1 MNTLLQAKLD
11 ELKSMQKG
19 ECWYIVKQE
28 TSFVDLCYLVSFLQ
42 EYQSNPSNNQNLE
55 QFIKNKAEQFNQS
68 SGLGITTTHRAL
80 RVAVFFGLISNA
92 NKYENTQITP
102 IYNEIKQRCNG
113 QFENV
118 PSYQDIIQNQIEKM
132 FISSDIDEEYEG
144 VRSDYRLY
152 PVILLYKILLEL
164 HLSGQEAKISDFEYK
179 YFVATTKT
187 FEGFL
192 ETLLLIKSLRQENN
206 FTLIETQF
214 SQNKEKVDNRLI
226 QTLKQLETLD
236 FNESGFIKLK
246 AERIKEIAEKLYIF
260 EQNPNSFNKG
270 DYNQFLQSNT
280 PLISLSNNNRQIAQN
295 LLLYGVA
302 GVGKSHTISKIVG
315 NNEQFVER
323 IVFHP
328 DYLNADF
335 VGQIMPVIKKDNKD
349 NNEITYE
356 FKAGA
361 FTKILKKAINDR
373 SNHYYLVIE
382 EINRGNAPAIFGEI
396 FQLLDRNEN
405 GESSYK
411 IAHEMVAKLVFDDKD
426 RAIFIPSNLT
436 ILATMNTADQ
446 NVFTL
451 DTAFQRRWT
460 MRMIENNIQECHY
473 KDDVILDT
481 GITWERFNT
490 VINNFILQTNK
501 DSLSSE
507 DKRLG
512 AYFVRQDEL
521 TLPENI
527 ENGIAFAEKVIKYL
541 WDDVFKFNKSAL
553 FDSQFN
559 ALDNVLSDFKNKTEF
574 HRFDIF
580 NAEIRNQLK
589 QG

>member
-1 MNTLLQAKLD
+1 MSLYISQEQLLKNR
-11 ELKSMQKG
+11 E
-19 ECWYIVKQE
+19 IVKQS
-28 TSFVDLCYLVSFLQ
+28 TSNKIDTFVGIILLLLSSEKITELYYKTNMSEFSNNANSAFTFKDTRVRLDEKYWYALFTPKWANRALDKFLLGNKINIYVLLSTIFWRKDNEFLLTQKEVLKNLIGEENFLTLFDENRLVIYENRSPINMKRLLQ
-42 EYQSNPSNNQNLE
+42 ELNPS
-55 QFIKNKAEQFNQS
+55 
-68 SGLGITTTHRAL
+68 G
-80 RVAVFFGLISNA
+80 
-92 NKYENTQITP
+92 
-102 IYNEIKQRCNG
+102 
-113 QFENV
+113 
-118 PSYQDIIQNQIEKM
+118 
-132 FISSDIDEEYEG
+132 
-144 VRSDYRLY
+144 
-152 PVILLYKILLEL
+152 
-164 HLSGQEAKISDFEYK
+164 
-179 YFVATTKT
+179 
-187 FEGFL
+187 
-192 ETLLLIKSLRQENN
+192 NN
-206 FTLIETQF
+206 FTIKYDGNFIQKEAGELSGAPFGQTLYSALEVRQIVNVFDFDISLDFKFNPILEFQTLLPSY
-214 SQNKEKVDNRLI
+214 SQN
-226 QTLKQLETLD
+226 QH
-236 FNESGFIKLK
+236 
-246 AERIKEIAEKLYIF
+246 
-260 EQNPNSFNKG
+260 NKK
-270 DYNQFLQSNT
+270 
-280 PLISLSNNNRQIAQN
+280 AQN

-302 GVGKSHTISKIVG
+302 GVGKSHNISKIVG

-328 DYLNADF
+328 DYLNTDF
-335 VGQIMPVIKKDNKD
+335 IGQIMPTMKDDKIVYD
-349 NNEITYE
+349 
-356 FKAGA
+356 FKAGS
-361 FTKILKKAINDR
+361 FTKILNKAINDPN
-373 SNHYYLVIE
+373 NHYYLIIE

-411 IAHEMVAKLVFDDKD
+411 IAHEMIAKLVFDDKD

-521 TLPENI
+521 KLPENM

-553 FDSQFN
+553 FDSRFN
-559 ALDNVLSDFKNKTEF
+559 ALDGVLNDFKNKTGF
-574 HRFDIF
+574 HRFEIF
-580 NAEIRNQLK
+580 NENIRNQLK

>member
-42 EYQSNPSNNQNLE
+42 EYQLNPLNNQNLE

-92 NKYENTQITP
+92 NKYENAQITP

-113 QFENV
+113 QFENSS
-118 PSYQDIIQNQIEKM
+118 SYQDIIQNQIEKM
-132 FISSDIDEEYEG
+132 FISSDIDEENEG

-152 PVILLYKILLEL
+152 PVMLLYKILLEL
-164 HLSGQEAKISDFEYK
+164 HLSGKEAKISDFEYK

-192 ETLLLIKSLRQENN
+192 DTLLLIQSLRKETNPSSIEGQ
-206 FTLIETQF
+206 FTLH
-214 SQNKEKVDNRLI
+214 KDKVDNRLI
-226 QTLKQLETLD
+226 QALRQLETLD
-236 FNESGFIKLK
+236 FNESSFIKLK

-328 DYLNADF
+328 DYLNTDF
-335 VGQIMPVIKKDNKD
+335 VGQIMPTMKDDKIIYD
-349 NNEITYE
+349 
-356 FKAGA
+356 FKAGS
-361 FTKILKKAINDR
+361 FTKILKKAIDNPN
-373 SNHYYLVIE
+373 NHHYLVIE

-411 IAHEMVAKLVFDDKD
+411 IAHEMIAKAVFDNENKP
-426 RAIFIPSNLT
+426 IYIPNNLT

-481 GITWERFNT
+481 GITWEQFNT

-521 TLPENI
+521 KLPENM

-541 WDDVFKFNKSAL
+541 WDDVFKFNKSSL

-559 ALDNVLSDFKNKTEF
+559 ALDNVLNYFKTKTEF
-574 HRFDIF
+574 HRFEIF
-580 NAEIRNQLK
+580 NAEIHNQLK

>member
-28 TSFVDLCYLVSFLQ
+28 TSFVNLCYLVSFLQ
-42 EYQSNPSNNQNLE
+42 EYQSNPPNNQSLE

-80 RVAVFFGLISNA
+80 RVAVFFGLISNT
-92 NKYENTQITP
+92 NKYENAQITP
-102 IYNEIKQRCNG
+102 VYNEIKQRCNG
-113 QFENV
+113 QFENA
-118 PSYQDIIQNQIEKM
+118 SNYQDIIQNQIEKM
-132 FISSDIDEEYEG
+132 FISSDIDEKNER

-152 PVILLYKILLEL
+152 PVMLLYKILLEL
-164 HLSGQEAKISDFEYK
+164 HLSGKEAKISDFEYK

-192 ETLLLIKSLRQENN
+192 DTLLLIQSLRKETNHASIEGQ
-206 FTLIETQF
+206 FTLHRY
-214 SQNKEKVDNRLI
+214 KVDNRLI
-226 QTLKQLETLD
+226 QALRQLETLD

-246 AERIKEIAEKLYIF
+246 TEKIKEIAEKLYIF
-260 EQNPNSFNKG
+260 EQNPNGFNKEN
-270 DYNQFLQSNT
+270 YSQFLQSNT
-280 PLISLSNNNRQIAQN
+280 PLISLPTSHHKKAQN

-328 DYLNADF
+328 DYLNTDF
-335 VGQIMPVIKKDNKD
+335 VGQIMPTMKDDKIIYD
-349 NNEITYE
+349 
-356 FKAGA
+356 FKAGS
-361 FTKILKKAINDR
+361 FTKILKKAIDNP

-411 IAHEMVAKLVFDDKD
+411 IAHEMIAKAVFDKENQP
-426 RAIFIPSNLT
+426 IYIPNNLT

-481 GITWERFNT
+481 GITWEQFNT

-521 TLPENI
+521 KLPENI

-541 WDDVFKFNKSAL
+541 WDDVFKFNKAAL

-559 ALDNVLSDFKNKTEF
+559 ALDKVLNYFKTKTEF
-574 HRFDIF
+574 YRFEIF
-580 NAEIRNQLK
+580 NEDIRNQLK

>member
-28 TSFVDLCYLVSFLQ
+28 TSFVDLCYLVGFLQ

-92 NKYENTQITP
+92 NKYENAQITP

-118 PSYQDIIQNQIEKM
+118 SSYQDIIQNQIEKM
-132 FISSDIDEEYEG
+132 FISSDIDEEYEE
-144 VRSDYRLY
+144 VRSEYRLY
-152 PVILLYKILLEL
+152 PVMLLYKILLEL

-179 YFVATTKT
+179 YFVATTKK

-192 ETLLLIKSLRQENN
+192 DTLLLIQSLCKETNPAS
-206 FTLIETQF
+206 IEKQF
-214 SQNKEKVDNRLI
+214 IAYKDKVDNRLI
-226 QTLKQLETLD
+226 QALKQLETLD

-323 IVFHP
+323 IVFHL
-328 DYLNADF
+328 DYLNTDF
-335 VGQIMPVIKKDNKD
+335 VGQIMPTMKDDKIIYD
-349 NNEITYE
+349 
-356 FKAGA
+356 FKAGS
-361 FTKILKKAINDR
+361 FTKILKKAIDNP

-411 IAHEMVAKLVFDDKD
+411 ISHEMIAK
-426 RAIFIPSNLT
+426 AIFDKENKPIYIPNNLT

-481 GITWERFNT
+481 GITWEQFNT

-521 TLPENI
+521 KLPENM

-559 ALDNVLSDFKNKTEF
+559 ALDNVLNYFKTKTEF
-574 HRFDIF
+574 HRFEIF
-580 NAEIRNQLK
+580 NEDISNQLK

>member
-1 MNTLLQAKLD
+1 MNALLQVKLD

-28 TSFVDLCYLVSFLQ
+28 TSFVDLCYLVDFLQ
-42 EYQSNPSNNQNLE
+42 EYQSNLPNSQNLE
-55 QFIKNKAEQFNQS
+55 QFIKNKAEKFNQTL
-68 SGLGITTTHRAL
+68 GLSITITHRAL
-80 RVAVFFGLISNA
+80 RVAVFFGLITNA
-92 NKYENTQITP
+92 NKYENAQTTP
-102 IYNEIKQRCNG
+102 VYNEIKQRCNG
-113 QFENV
+113 QFENAS
-118 PSYQDIIQNQIEKM
+118 SYQDIIQNQIEKM

-152 PVILLYKILLEL
+152 PVMLLYKILLEL

-192 ETLLLIKSLRQENN
+192 DTLLLIQSLRQETNRIS
-206 FTLIETQF
+206 IENQF
-214 SQNKEKVDNRLI
+214 IPYRDKVDNRLI
-226 QTLKQLETLD
+226 QALKQLDTLD
-236 FNESGFIKLK
+236 FSDSGFIKLNTEKIK
-246 AERIKEIAEKLYIF
+246 AIAEKLYIF
-260 EQNPNSFNKG
+260 EQNPNGFNKENYG
-270 DYNQFLQSNT
+270 QFLQSNT
-280 PLISLSNNNRQIAQN
+280 PLIPLSSSNQQKAQN

-302 GVGKSHTISKIVG
+302 GVGKSHNISKIIG

-328 DYLNADF
+328 DYLNTDF
-335 VGQIMPVIKKDNKD
+335 IGQIMPTMKDDKIVYD
-349 NNEITYE
+349 
-356 FKAGA
+356 FKAGS
-361 FTKILKKAINDR
+361 FTKILNKAINDPN
-373 SNHYYLVIE
+373 NHYYLIIE

-411 IAHEMVAKLVFDDKD
+411 IAHEMIAKVVFDDENK
-426 RAIFIPSNLT
+426 AIFIPNNLT

-460 MRMIENNIQECHY
+460 MRMIENNIQKCHY
-473 KDDVILDT
+473 KDDLILDT
-481 GITWERFNT
+481 GITWEKFNT
-490 VINNFILQTNK
+490 EINNFILQTNK

-521 TLPENI
+521 KLPENM

-553 FDSQFN
+553 FDSRFN
-559 ALDNVLSDFKNKTEF
+559 ALDGVLNDFKNKTGF
-574 HRFDIF
+574 HRFEIF
-580 NAEIRNQLK
+580 NENIRNQLK

>member
-1 MNTLLQAKLD
+1 MSLYISKEQLLKNREIIKQSTNNKIDTFVGIILLLLSSEKITELYYKANMTIFSNNANSAFTLKEIQVRTGEKYWYALFTPTWAERSLKNFLLGKKINIDILLTTIFWQKDKNFILKQKSKLKNLIGLKDFSVLFDDNQELNYSENQSINRD
-11 ELKSMQKG
+11 ELLKALKG
-19 ECWYIVKQE
+19 K
-28 TSFVDLCYLVSFLQ
+28 DL
-42 EYQSNPSNNQNLE
+42 
-55 QFIKNKAEQFNQS
+55 
-68 SGLGITTTHRAL
+68 
-80 RVAVFFGLISNA
+80 
-92 NKYENTQITP
+92 
-102 IYNEIKQRCNG
+102 
-113 QFENV
+113 
-118 PSYQDIIQNQIEKM
+118 D
-132 FISSDIDEEYEG
+132 
-144 VRSDYRLY
+144 
-152 PVILLYKILLEL
+152 
-164 HLSGQEAKISDFEYK
+164 
-179 YFVATTKT
+179 
-187 FEGFL
+187 
-192 ETLLLIKSLRQENN
+192 NN
-206 FTLIETQF
+206 FTIKYDGQF
-214 SQNKEKVDNRLI
+214 IQKTAGDLNAAVFG
-226 QTLKQLETLD
+226 QTLYSGLD
-236 FNESGFIKLK
+236 IKKIINIFEFDIVDEFKFNSIFYFDND
-246 AERIKEIAEKLYIF
+246 IKEQL
-260 EQNPNSFNKG
+260 
-270 DYNQFLQSNT
+270 
-280 PLISLSNNNRQIAQN
+280 LSTHQKAQN

-302 GVGKSHTISKIVG
+302 GVGKSHTISKIIG

-411 IAHEMVAKLVFDDKD
+411 ISHEMIAKAVFDNENKP
-426 RAIFIPSNLT
+426 IYIPNNLT

-521 TLPENI
+521 TLPENM

-541 WDDVFKFNKSAL
+541 WDDVFKFNKSVL
-553 FDSQFN
+553 FDSKFN
-559 ALDNVLSDFKNKTEF
+559 ALDNLLSDFKHKTEF
-574 HRFDIF
+574 QRFEIF
-580 NAEIRNQLK
+580 NEDIRNQLK

>member
-1 MNTLLQAKLD
+1 MDIYQGKDPINPEDLLKDLNHSGNNYTIKYDGSFIQKEAGDLSAAVFGQTL
-11 ELKSMQKG
+11 
-19 ECWYIVKQE
+19 Y
-28 TSFVDLCYLVSFLQ
+28 
-42 EYQSNPSNNQNLE
+42 
-55 QFIKNKAEQFNQS
+55 
-68 SGLGITTTHRAL
+68 SGL
-80 RVAVFFGLISNA
+80 
-92 NKYENTQITP
+92 
-102 IYNEIKQRCNG
+102 EIKQIVNV
-113 QFENV
+113 FEF
-118 PSYQDIIQNQIEKM
+118 DIV
-132 FISSDIDEEYEG
+132 DEFKFN
-144 VRSDYRLY
+144 S
-152 PVILLYKILLEL
+152 I
-164 HLSGQEAKISDFEYK
+164 F
-179 YFVATTKT
+179 YF
-187 FEGFL
+187 
-192 ETLLLIKSLRQENN
+192 
-206 FTLIETQF
+206 
-214 SQNKEKVDNRLI
+214 DN
-226 QTLKQLETLD
+226 D
-236 FNESGFIKLK
+236 
-246 AERIKEIAEKLYIF
+246 IKEQLT
-260 EQNPNSFNKG
+260 
-270 DYNQFLQSNT
+270 NT
-280 PLISLSNNNRQIAQN
+280 HQKAQN
-295 LLLYGVA
+295 ILFYGVA

-328 DYLNADF
+328 DYLNTDF
-335 VGQIMPVIKKDNKD
+335 VGQIMPTMQNGQIVYD
-349 NNEITYE
+349 
-356 FKAGA
+356 FKAGS
-361 FTKILKKAINDR
+361 FTKILKKAIDNP

-411 IAHEMVAKLVFDDKD
+411 IAHEMIAKAVFDNENKP
-426 RAIFIPSNLT
+426 IYIPSNLT

-473 KDDVILDT
+473 KDDVVLDT

-521 TLPENI
+521 KLPENM

-559 ALDNVLSDFKNKTEF
+559 ALDNVLNYFKTKTES
-574 HRFDIF
+574 HRFEIF
-580 NAEIRNQLK
+580 NEDIRNQLK